1 MESDKVEIIEFERA
15 KTIVSERFD
24 KEIVN
29 YISEL
34 FDVRMLF
41 FYFYEFFFF
50 FIVKVLEEIEGNLGE
65 AFVEKAFKACSE

>member
-50 FIVKVLEEIEGNLGE
+50 FYCKSIGRNRGKSWGGL
-65 AFVEKAFKACSE
+65 C